1 MVKGPDWLESHIV
14 NLGLRLADVQPAR
27 TTFPAFVS
35 HLEGDIELVDP
46 ASSVVLAQ
54 CSLEEPEL
62 TTVWLPM
69 SPSTAWEVVSKVS
82 DDLLQAGYPG
92 CLGCGGPHTE
102 GDWDEA
108 TSRRNMLNEGHGSS

>member
-1 MVKGPDWLESHIV
+1 M
-14 NLGLRLADVQPAR
+14 
-27 TTFPAFVS
+27 FPAFLS
-35 HLEGDIELVDP
+35 HTAGDIQLVDP
-46 ASSVVLAQ
+46 VSSEILAL
-54 CSLEEPEL
+54 CSLNEPEL

-69 SPSTAWEVVSKVS
+69 SPSAAWDAISKVS

-108 TSRRNMLNEGHGSS
+108 ASRRNMLNEGYGAS

>member
-1 MVKGPDWLESHIV
+1 M
-14 NLGLRLADVQPAR
+14 
-27 TTFPAFVS
+27 FPAFLS
-35 HLEGDIELVDP
+35 HTAGDIQLVDP
-46 ASSVVLAQ
+46 ASSEILAL
-54 CSLEEPEL
+54 CSLNEPEP

-69 SPSTAWEVVSKVS
+69 SPSAASKVC

-108 TSRRNMLNEGHGSS
+108 ASRRNMLNEGYGAS